1 MSTRRSHIA
10 GGTLVKDGTIIVPAF
25 PIPKKKPLK
34 EEGVDYYLTVR
45 NTLESLVGRGDKNKL
60 NSKYLGWATASG
72 DDYPRAF
79 VLWTGDEANE
89 DVNAEEEVTFS
100 LQNKVAIHFFKTLN
114 PKELRR
120 CKDTFAT
127 VGAIKWDPKRLSKRL
142 KIEVVRNGKTYIAPR
157 HPLSRLVQG
166 LRKPAAGEKRK
177 KKASSATT
185 APTRKNKRK
194 AKKQKTS
201 RPTKEQQQQQQR
213 TTASEL
219 SQRQP
224 SIRDVMPASSKKRKR
239 GKGRPAQQVPGGDV
253 KTPSGSPPRKKQQQR
268 KKPVDPTP
276 ITSTPLD
283 QNHWTYISPAL
294 LYHTEHTPIPA
305 SQYRNG
311 ESDAAVRIFTQKGG
325 GNGLDAEGSPPV
337 GKHVMKWLPPPHDMM
352 SWLKQQHAIK
362 GALRFKTDQC
372 LQHEVEN
379 IVEED
384 YVFVAETE
392 ETDVVMLEEEEEEEE
407 DDGESPS
414 LDATQQQQQQP
425 PDVGPKQ
432 RQKAKNPFLKPALVR
447 KDGTGRRESSNSDQF
462 VVRRRPNWVD
472 DMYPHRDDGQ
482 EEEEEE
488 GGIHGFDA
496 QGPHALFFS
505 PPGTYDLEVVSKYRV
520 RNVQHDGLLRVL
532 ARVRQ
537 WLMKTQ
543 HWDVVKG
550 YDPWQGIEQA
560 LEGLG
565 NDAKIIDVF
574 RLVHNHLNTN
584 DPVDL
589 YFEFHDKPMKR
600 LENSV
605 SGTPLYADAIRI
617 REIFDRLSRVHPTSD
632 MSSSTSSVQ
641 QDRILLLYA
650 LLYTFVVPKPVKH
663 DKEDFMSTISDDPTL
678 QSLLD
683 LGEEQD
689 SGTGGG
695 GITVPSLRSVSRSG
709 SAHRL
714 SPDEDSMQSWSGDG
728 DRSDSFTSFPV
739 RQKEDWHRNRFARA
753 LVLIVDVLCESKVG
767 YRRGIQKI
775 QKERDL
781 KGIKTIKDFVS
792 GRNDDDGLGS
802 GRYRFFVL
810 NAFDHLFPYGGRESA
825 LDIGVPESQLKAEAS
840 ELRRCSRALSRAFI
854 LSPQTFAS
862 KD

>member
-1 MSTRRSHIA
+1 MSTRRSFIP
-10 GGTLVKDGTIIVPAF
+10 GERLVEQGNIIVPAF
-25 PIPKKKPLK
+25 PIPKKKPEKK
-34 EEGVDYYLTVR
+34 EGTDYYVTVR

-60 NSKYLGWATASG
+60 NSKYLGWATG
-72 DDYPRAF
+72 PREDYPRPF
-79 VLWTGDEANE
+79 LLWCGDEANE
-89 DVNAEEEVTFS
+89 DGNTEAKVAQS
-100 LQNKVAIHFFKTLN
+100 LQNKVTIHFFKIMN
-114 PKELRR
+114 PKELKR

-127 VGAIKWDPKRLSKRL
+127 VGDIKWDPKRLSKRL

-166 LRKPAAGEKRK
+166 LRKSAAGEKRK
-177 KKASSATT
+177 KKSSSAT
-185 APTRKNKRK
+185 APAPAGKNKRK

-239 GKGRPAQQVPGGDV
+239 EKGRPAQQVPGGDV
-253 KTPSGSPPRKKQQQR
+253 KTPSGSPARKKQQQH
-268 KKPVDPTP
+268 KKPVVVVVDPTP
-276 ITSTPLD
+276 IASTPLD

-294 LYHTEHTPIPA
+294 LYHTKHTPIPA

-311 ESDAAVRIFTQKGG
+311 ESDAALRIFTQKGG

-352 SWLKQQHAIK
+352 SWLKQQHGIK

-372 LQHEVEN
+372 LQHEDEN

-384 YVFVAETE
+384 YVFVVETE
-392 ETDVVMLEEEEEEEE
+392 ETDVVMLEE
-407 DDGESPS
+407 DGESPS
-414 LDATQQQQQQP
+414 LDATQQQQQQQP
-425 PDVGPKQ
+425 PDVGPKK
-432 RQKAKNPFLKPALVR
+432 RQEAKKPFLKPTLVR
-447 KDGTGRRESSNSDQF
+447 KDGTGRRESSSSDQF
-462 VVRRRPNWVD
+462 VVRRPNWVD
-472 DMYPHRDDGQ
+472 DMYPHRDDDGQ
-482 EEEEEE
+482 EEEEE

-496 QGPHALFFS
+496 QGPHALFYS

-520 RNVQHDGLLRVL
+520 RNVQHNGLLRVL

-537 WLMKTQ
+537 WLMKNQ
-543 HWDVVKG
+543 CWDAVKQ

-560 LEGLG
+560 LEGLV

-574 RLVHNHLNTN
+574 RLVHNHLKTN

-589 YFEFHDKPMKR
+589 YFEFHDKTMKR
-600 LENSV
+600 LENNV
-605 SGTPLYADAIRI
+605 TGTPLFADATRA
-617 REIFDRLSRVHPTSD
+617 REIFNRLCKVSPTSD

-641 QDRILLLYA
+641 QDRMNLLYA
-650 LLYTFVVPKPVKH
+650 LLYTFVVLKPVKH
-663 DKEDFMSTISDDPTL
+663 DKEDFLSTISDDPTL

-689 SGTGGG
+689 SDTSS
-695 GITVPSLRSVSRSG
+695 IRIPSIRSVARSG

-728 DRSDSFTSFPV
+728 NRSDSFTSFPV
-739 RQKEDWHRNRFARA
+739 RQKEDWHRNRFLRA
-753 LVLIVDVLCESKVG
+753 LVLIVDILCESKEG

-781 KGIKTIKDFVS
+781 KEIKTIKDFVS

-810 NAFDHLFPYGGRESA
+810 NAFDHMFPCGGRESA

-854 LSPQTFAS
+854 LSPQTFVS